1 MSNKKMD
8 KNPLN
13 RSFVKGLIPSACF
26 AFARK
31 PISKLPKISRTLPL
45 VMACLKIN
53 FLSISF
59 FHHLLKKVIR
69 INPKII
75 DGDSMIAKIATM

>member
-8 KNPLN
+8 KNPLK

-31 PISKLPKISRTLPL
+31 PMSKLPKISRTLPL
-45 VMACLKIN
+45 VIACLKIN

-59 FHHLLKKVIR
+59 FLPLLKKVIR
-69 INPKII
+69 INPIMMA
-75 DGDSMIAKIATM
+75 GDSMSAIMATI